1 VTALKLRK
9 LPWSFGPDTPFQWN
23 PANPMFGLSMNTLTF
38 FAPPF
43 ERYIVLAVR
52 EALRVIE
59 DPAVR
64 SEAEAF
70 LRQEG
75 LHASAHR
82 AHVSALVAQHPGLA
96 EVCDELDRSFDELL
110 RTQSLHFHLAYIA
123 DVEATFT
130 PLFDMWLRH
139 KATLFD
145 NGDPRV
151 APLFLWHLVEEIEHR
166 CSALLIYDEVVKS
179 PWYRLRQ
186 VPAVFS
192 QVFECANV
200 CARGFNRHVPL
211 EVRRVQAFEQ
221 ATLSPLRI
229 AQRLLSR
236 HGRGEAG
243 QPPFAAVPRREK
255 WLLFYRLLRS
265 QRPGHSP
272 AHEQI
277 PPFADEW
284 LAAYDAGRDVV
295 DWYAH

>member
-1 VTALKLRK
+1 VTALKIRK

-23 PANPMFGLSMNTLTF
+23 PANPTFGLSMNTLSF
-38 FAPPF
+38 FAPAF

-59 DPAVR
+59 DPEVR
-64 SEAEAF
+64 SEADAF

-82 AHVSALVAQHPGLA
+82 AHVAALVAQHPGLA
-96 EVCDELDRSFDELL
+96 EVSEELDRSYDALL
-110 RTQSLHFHLAYIA
+110 RTQSLHYHLAYIA

-139 KATLFD
+139 RDTLFD
-145 NGDPRV
+145 NGDHRV
-151 APLFLWHLVEEIEHR
+151 APLFMWHLVEEIEHR
-166 CSALLIYDEVVKS
+166 SSALVIYDEVVKH

-186 VPAVFS
+186 APSVFS
-192 QVFECANV
+192 HVLAGANT
-200 CARGFNRHVPL
+200 CARGFNRHVPRS
-211 EVRRVQAFEQ
+211 VRGADAYEQ
-221 ATLSPLRI
+221 ASTSPARI
-229 AQRLLSR
+229 FTGMLSR
-236 HGRGEAG
+236 KREDAEA
-243 QPPFAAVPRREK
+243 PSPFATVPRREK

-272 AHEQI
+272 AHERT

-295 DWYAH
+295 DWYAQ